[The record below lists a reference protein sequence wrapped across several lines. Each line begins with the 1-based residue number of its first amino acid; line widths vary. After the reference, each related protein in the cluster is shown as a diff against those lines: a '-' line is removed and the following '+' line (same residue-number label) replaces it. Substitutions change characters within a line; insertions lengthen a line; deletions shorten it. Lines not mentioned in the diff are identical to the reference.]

1 MKRLN
6 IAALF
11 GEDLDKS
18 IELSGKPLRIHCTS
32 RAMQALA
39 QRATPL
45 IVEME
50 LAYACFARKNI
61 RFHDYSAAAACVFVT
76 DKLAVYAHAVL
87 PDSCGVGA
95 GSIPAMVSVSPRWL
109 ELDYVKN
116 AWVGEYGLNDASIP
130 NPKRISLSAIWRRFY
145 SRRR

>member
-1 MKRLN
+1 MNRLN
-6 IAALF
+6 IAAFF

-18 IELSGKPLRIHCTS
+18 IELSGKPLHIHCTA
-32 RAMQALA
+32 RAVRALA

-61 RFHDYSAAAACVFVT
+61 RFHDYSPAVACVLVT

-87 PDSCGVGA
+87 PDSCGVDA
-95 GSIPAMVSVSPRWL
+95 RSTPAMVSVSPRWL
-109 ELDYVKN
+109 QLDYVKN
-116 AWVGEYGLNDASIP
+116 AWVGEYGLNDSSIP
-130 NPKRISLSAIWRRFY
+130 ATKRFSISAIWRRFC
-145 SRRR
+145 SLRR